1 MRLHRLELTAFG
13 PFPGTEVLDLDAL
26 GAAGLFL
33 LTGSTG
39 AGKTSLLDG
48 ICFALFGRVPGDR
61 QEAKRLRSDHAGPE
75 ARPSVQ
81 LEVTVSGRR
90 LRLTRSPEWRR
101 AKRRGVGTVTQHA
114 TVVLEELG
122 ASGWSTLSTRID
134 ETQHLVES
142 LLGMDV
148 TQFTQVVMLPQGRF
162 EAFLRAGAGQRQ
174 ALLEKLFG
182 TARFRN
188 VEQWLVERRQ
198 QTGRAHDG
206 YVRRA
211 RSLLAAMHGVV
222 GLPPQLADASPE
234 GWTSTDGTAW
244 TDVADALCRQASADV
259 ADARADVDRTAS
271 ALDEAERHHARAR
284 ARAEATARAT
294 QARTLLAGLHAGAAQ
309 AAAARDRL
317 ELAERAREVTPLLA
331 PLQRSEQELA
341 TARVVADEARA
352 RAGVLVA
359 GLRDLLPSPHPSVKP
374 GAPGDPA
381 SDTSVELADCQ
392 RLLERHL
399 DRLEGVAA
407 TAEQAQQHTVAL
419 TALDDERGQLVDEHA
434 TLTAQIAPLP
444 ERLDVLGV
452 EVARAEQAR
461 GGLDRAAADVVAALA
476 IRDAA
481 VALDQA
487 ETSLDEAERARRTAV
502 DAHQQAREQLQ
513 EIQRLRLA
521 GAAAS
526 LASALRPGSPCA
538 VCGAVEHPAPAVSGA
553 PVPHEDDERHA
564 QRLADERETARA
576 AAEQA
581 TRDAEIVVAELRA
594 RTGGCGVDVAE
605 TQLQLI
611 QTTVAGLTLD
621 AGRLDALRAEAAAA
635 SATLSAGQTRLG
647 VLERTLAGVDA
658 QRAEHAAEQR
668 RLRDRV
674 QAVLGPEVDLPTH
687 QHRTT
692 AALEQVH
699 AALQAVRRHEQ
710 AQVLHS
716 DAVRAAESAAR
727 EHGFVGVDCVRS
739 VAMETSERAE
749 LAARLE
755 ARDRAELGAR
765 QTLADPEVVNLTTAG
780 ADDADLTEAADELER
795 CTQAHTASVGALA
808 AAVRA
813 DERLSELRSAL
824 VSLLTEGEP
833 VRERFETVQQL
844 AALAE
849 GKSRENQWQMSLAA
863 YVLTARLEQVVDAA
877 NERLD
882 PMTGGRYT
890 LEHTAARTARDRRGG
905 LGLLVRDGWTGT
917 TRDPRTLSGG
927 ETFQAS
933 LALALGLADVV
944 GHESGGAEMHTLF
957 VDEGFGA
964 LDTDCLD
971 EVMDVLDGL
980 RAGGRVVGLVSHV
993 PLLRERVPVQVR
1005 VQKGRTGSVVSGS

>member
-1 MRLHRLELTAFG
+1 MRLHHLELTAFG

-26 GAAGLFL
+26 GEAGLFL

-39 AGKTSLLDG
+39 AGKTSLLDA

-61 QEAKRLRSDHAGPE
+61 QDAKRLRSDHAGPE
-75 ARPSVQ
+75 ARPGVQ
-81 LEVTVSGRR
+81 LEATLSGRR
-90 LRLTRSPEWRR
+90 LRLTRSPEWQR

-114 TVVLEELG
+114 SVVLEELG
-122 ASGWSTLSTRID
+122 ANGWTTLSTRID
-134 ETQHLVES
+134 ETQHLVDS

-148 TQFTQVVMLPQGRF
+148 TQFTQVAMLPQGRF

-182 TARFRN
+182 TARFSN
-188 VEQWLVERRQ
+188 VEQWLVQRRQ

-222 GLPPQLADASPE
+222 GLPPHLADASPE

-244 TDVADALCRQASADV
+244 TDVAAALCEEASTDV
-259 ADARADVDRTAS
+259 ADARADVARTAS
-271 ALDEAERHHARAR
+271 ALAESERHHARAR
-284 ARAEATARAT
+284 SHSEACARAA
-294 QARTLLAGLHAGAAQ
+294 QARTLLAQLDADAVQVAAER
-309 AAAARDRL
+309 ARL
-317 ELAERAREVTPLLA
+317 ESAERAREVTPLLA
-331 PLQRSEQELA
+331 PLLRSEQELA
-341 TARVVADEARA
+341 TARGLADGARA
-352 RAGVLVA
+352 RAGALVA
-359 GLRDLLPSPHPSVKP
+359 GLLDLLPASPPAALPGSPGNPSSDAPP
-374 GAPGDPA
+374 G
-381 SDTSVELADCQ
+381 LAGWQ

-407 TAEQAQQHTVAL
+407 TAEQAQQHTAAL
-419 TALDDERGQLVDEHA
+419 TALDDERGHLLDERA
-434 TLTAQIAPLP
+434 TLTAQLAPLP
-444 ERLDVLGV
+444 ERLDVLTAD
-452 EVARAEQAR
+452 VARAEQA
-461 GGLDRAAADVVAALA
+461 GAGLDRAAADVVAALA

-481 VALDQA
+481 AALGQA
-487 ETSLDEAERARRTAV
+487 ETGLDGAERARRDAV
-502 DAHQQAREQLQ
+502 DAHQQAREELQ
-513 EIQRLRLA
+513 DVQRRRLA
-521 GAAAS
+521 GAAAA
-526 LASALRPGSPCA
+526 LASALRPGMPCA
-538 VCGAVEHPAPAVSGA
+538 VCGAVEHPVPAVSGA

-564 QRLADERETARA
+564 QRLADERETARG
-576 AAEQA
+576 AAERTA
-581 TRDAEIVVAELRA
+581 REAAIVVAELQA
-594 RTGGCGVDVAE
+594 RSGGRSVQDAE
-605 TQLQLI
+605 TQLQRL
-611 QTTVAGLTLD
+611 QTVVADLTCA
-621 AGRLDALRAEAAAA
+621 AGRLDAFRAESAAA
-635 SATLSAGQTRLG
+635 SAGLSAGQTRLG
-647 VLERTLAGVDA
+647 VLDRTLARVDA
-658 QRAEHAAEQR
+658 QRAEHTAAQQ

-674 QAVLGPEVDLPTH
+674 RAVLGPDVDPAA
-687 QHRTT
+687 QRHRTT
-692 AALEQVH
+692 DALGQVH

-710 AQVLHS
+710 AELVHG
-716 DAVRAAESAAR
+716 DAVRAAETAAR
-727 EHGFVGVDCVRS
+727 EHGFVGIDAVRS
-739 VAMETSERAE
+739 VAMDACQRAE
-749 LAARLE
+749 IAARLE

-765 QTLADPEVVNLTTAG
+765 QVLSDPEVVNLA
-780 ADDADLTEAADELER
+780 TEAQALDPVEVADALER
-795 CTQAHTASVGALA
+795 CIQAHTASVGALA

-813 DERLSELRSAL
+813 AERLSELRSAL
-824 VSLLTEGEP
+824 VSLLAEGEP
-833 VRERFETVQQL
+833 VRRHFETVQHL

-849 GKSRENQWQMSLAA
+849 GKSRDNHWQMSLAA

-957 VDEGFGA
+957 VDEGFGS
-964 LDTDCLD
+964 LDADCLD

-1005 VQKGRTGSVVSGS
+1005 VQKNRTGSVVCGS